1 MTDKIVVLSTCGSA
15 TEAEVIARKLLERHL
30 AACVNV
36 VAGVRSIYRWRGA
49 IEEASEWLLVIKSRR
64 ELFSQIRSEVEKL
77 HSYEVPELLA
87 LSVTDGSPGYL
98 SWLDLELGPEPESR
112 STPPVPE

>member
-1 MTDKIVVLSTCGSA
+1 MTDKIVVLSTCGDA
-15 TEAEVIARKLLERHL
+15 AEAEVLARRLVDSRL

-49 IEEASEWLLVIKSRR
+49 VEEASECLLVIKSRR
-64 ELFSQIRSEVEKL
+64 GLFDRLRGELEEL

-87 LSVTDGSPGYL
+87 LTVADGAPAYL
-98 SWLDLELGPEPESR
+98 SWLDHELRAEP
-112 STPPVPE
+112 

>member
-1 MTDKIVVLSTCGSA
+1 MTDKIVVLSTCSNPS
-15 TEAEVIARKLLERHL
+15 EAEAIAQGLIEKRL

-49 IEEASEWLLVIKSRR
+49 VEEASECLLVIKSRR
-64 ELFSQIRSEVEKL
+64 ELFNQLRSEVERL

-87 LSVTDGSPGYL
+87 LAVTDGSPPYL
-98 SWLDLELGPEPESR
+98 SWLDRELRPEP
-112 STPPVPE
+112 